1 MTWVWLALFLIKC
14 IHNVF
19 GVPQGSTLGP
29 LLFLHIL
36 AICSPGI
43 ILSGILA
50 SKKREKQENKW
61 LTPQILVP
69 LCKPQRRR
77 QSERVQQDWP
87 RCKCEGRKWEKQTL
101 LVRFNKLWEIMSLI
115 VGNLG
120 FFLNF
125 EIPLQQNIEIFV
137 FRWQRRVWLQT
148 NTTRP
153 QAKIT
158 LLRSSFPPPRLMW
171 IWCWL
176 NEEVSRF
183 SQKRN
188 DTKTDWIIFQ
198 DSNLIF

>member
-1 MTWVWLALFLIKC
+1 MSLISLIFDQMYTQC
-14 IHNVF
+14 IWS
-19 GVPQGSTLGP
+19 STRKYSWP

-69 LCKPQRRR
+69 LCKPQRRQ

-115 VGNLG
+115 VGNLF
-120 FFLNF
+120 FFLILKSQSNRILRF
-125 EIPLQQNIEIFV
+125 LSSGDREECGC
-137 FRWQRRVWLQT
+137 RQT
-148 NTTRP
+148 P
-153 QAKIT
+153 QDHKQK
-158 LLRSSFPPPRLMW
+158 SP
-171 IWCWL
+171 CWDL
-176 NEEVSRF
+176 HSLH
-183 SQKRN
+183 
-188 DTKTDWIIFQ
+188 Q
-198 DSNLIF
+198 D